1 MNFDDLE
8 TEKHEIIQVV
18 GTPST
23 QEMKCKDGDILPL
36 LTMRNMMLFP
46 GVILPIHVGREKS
59 LKLIRSVYKKDGELI
74 ACTQYDSSIDDPSF
88 NDLHNIGCVA
98 EIIKVLDMPDGSTA
112 VILQGKSRAMT
123 MNLVS
128 EEPYMKVTVRPIED
142 FCPENNDPELKAI
155 SDDITKLGMRIAK
168 ETEILPEELNMT
180 VGKMDDRKLIINFW
194 ASNFKCEAVKK
205 VELIDEPNVLERGLK
220 LLALM
225 NARIQMLDVK
235 KRVRRRVKGDIDRQQ
250 RDYFIREEI
259 KSLQDEL
266 NGGQYN
272 DGFSG
277 NNDID
282 EFISQ
287 AKKKKWNFET
297 ERHFHAE
304 LAKMEHMN
312 PSSPDYQVQYAY
324 LKTLLDLPWNE
335 YTKDNFNLKKAEK
348 VINRNHYG
356 MDKVKERIIEYL
368 AVLKLK
374 GDMKS
379 PIICLYG
386 PPGVGKTSLGKSIAE
401 TLGRKYARVSL
412 GGVSDESEIRGHRKT
427 YIGAMPGRIISN
439 INKCGSSNPVFM
451 LDEIDKL
458 SRDIHGDPA
467 SALLEVL
474 DPEQNSAFHDNY
486 LDTDFDLS
494 HVLFIATANDIGT
507 IPRPLLD
514 RMELIEI
521 SGYVTEEKIE
531 IANRHLIP
539 QQLEKHGIHKS
550 QVKFAKGTVN
560 SIIENYTRE
569 SGVRALDKQIAKIMR
584 KAARTLAD
592 NEDAIIN
599 VSTDNLTDFL
609 GTSHIDHD
617 YYDIEG
623 YTGVVTGLA
632 WTQVGG
638 EILFI
643 ESALNKQKECKL
655 SLTGNLG
662 DVMKESAQLALEYIK
677 SHTDE
682 LGINQATLDEHGIHV
697 HVPEGATPKDGPSA
711 GITILT
717 AMVSS
722 LTGRKV
728 KNRLAMTG
736 EITLR
741 GKLLPVGGIKEK
753 ILAAKRAG
761 IKEILL
767 CIDNKKDI
775 DDINA
780 DYLEGLQFHFVR
792 TMQEALSIALYPM
805 E

>member
-8 TEKHEIIQVV
+8 TEKHEIIQVI

-23 QEMKCKDGDILPL
+23 QEMQCKDGDVLPL

-46 GVILPIHVGREKS
+46 GVILPVHVGRQKS
-59 LKLIRSVYKKDGELI
+59 LKLVRHVYKKNAELI
-74 ACTQYDSSIDDPSF
+74 TCTQYDSSIDDPSF
-88 NDLHNIGCVA
+88 NDIHSIGCIA
-98 EIIKVLDMPDGSTA
+98 EIIKILDMPDGSTA
-112 VILQGKSRAMT
+112 IILQGKSRALAT
-123 MNLVS
+123 SLVT
-128 EEPYMKVTVRPIED
+128 EEPYMKVVVHPID
-142 FCPENNDPELKAI
+142 DVCPDNNDPELRAV
-155 SDDITKLGMRIAK
+155 SEDVMKLGMQITK
-168 ETEILPEELNMT
+168 ETESVLDEMSMAM
-180 VGKMDDRKLIINFW
+180 GKMTDHSLAINFW
-194 ASNFKCEAVKK
+194 ASNFKCETKK
-205 VELIDEPNVLERGLK
+205 KIELINENNVMERGLK
-220 LLALM
+220 LLSLM

-266 NGGQYN
+266 NEGSSN
-272 DGFSG
+272 DGFTG
-277 NNDID
+277 NSDID
-282 EFISQ
+282 WFISK
-287 AKKKKWNFET
+287 ARTKKWNFET
-297 ERHFHAE
+297 SRHFNEE
-304 LAKMEHMN
+304 LQKLEHMN

-324 LKTLLDLPWNE
+324 LKTLVELPWRE

-348 VINRNHYG
+348 IINLNHYG
-356 MDKVKERIIEYL
+356 MEKVKERILEYL

-401 TLGRKYARVSL
+401 TLGRKYVRVSL

-474 DPEQNSAFHDNY
+474 DPEQNSTFHDNY
-486 LDTDFDLS
+486 LDTDYDLS
-494 HVLFIATANDIGT
+494 HVLFIATANDINT

-521 SGYVTEEKIE
+521 SGYVTEEKNE
-531 IANRHLIP
+531 IATRHLIP
-539 QQLEKHGIHKS
+539 QQLDKHGLNKK
-550 QVKFAKGTVN
+550 QVKFSKDSVVK
-560 SIIENYTRE
+560 IIENYTRE
-569 SGVRALDKQIAKIMR
+569 SGVRSLDKQIAKVMR
-584 KAARTLAD
+584 KAARTLAED
-592 NEDAIIN
+592 NYAVVN
-599 VSTDNLTDFL
+599 VTSENLKEFL

-638 EILFI
+638 EILFV

-682 LGINQATLDEHGIHV
+682 LGINQTILDEHGIHI

-728 KNRLAMTG
+728 KNKLAMTG

-761 IKEILL
+761 INELLL
-767 CIDNKKDI
+767 CVDNKKDI
-775 DDINA
+775 DEINA
-780 DYLEGLQFHFVR
+780 EYLKGLQFHFVR
-792 TMQEALSIALYPM
+792 TMQEALAIALCPK

>member
-1 MNFDDLE
+1 MNLDDLE

-23 QEMKCKDGDILPL
+23 QEMQCKDGDVLPL

-46 GVILPIHVGREKS
+46 GVVLPVHVGRQKS
-59 LKLIRSVYKKDGELI
+59 LKLVRNVYNKNAELI
-74 ACTQYDSSIDDPSF
+74 ACTQYDSSIDDPTF
-88 NDLHNIGCVA
+88 NDVHNIGCVA
-98 EIIKVLDMPDGSTA
+98 EIIKILDMPDGSTA

-123 MNLVS
+123 MSLVS
-128 EEPYMKVTVRPIED
+128 EDPYMKVVVRPIED
-142 FCPENNDPELKAI
+142 ACPDNNDPELKAV
-155 SDDITKLGMRIAK
+155 SEDVMKLGMRITK
-168 ETEILPEELNMT
+168 ETESLLDEMSMAM
-180 VGKMDDRKLIINFW
+180 GKVEDHALTINFW
-194 ASNFKCEAVKK
+194 ASNFKCEARKK
-205 VELIDEPNVLERGLK
+205 IALIDEANVLERGLK
-220 LLALM
+220 LLSLM

-266 NGGQYN
+266 NDGPSA
-272 DGFSG
+272 DGFTG
-277 NNDID
+277 NQDID
-282 EFISQ
+282 WFISK
-287 AKKKKWNFET
+287 ARTKSWSYET
-297 ERHFHAE
+297 ARHFDAE
-304 LAKMEHMN
+304 LQKMEHMN

-324 LKTLLDLPWNE
+324 LKTLIELPWNE

-356 MDKVKERIIEYL
+356 MDKVKERILEYL
-368 AVLKLK
+368 AVLKMK

-474 DPEQNSAFHDNY
+474 DPEQNSTFHDNY
-486 LDTDFDLS
+486 LDTDYDLS
-494 HVLFIATANDIGT
+494 HVLFIATANDIST

-521 SGYVTEEKIE
+521 SGYVTEEKNE
-531 IANRHLIP
+531 IAVRHLIP
-539 QQLEKHGIHKS
+539 QQLEKHGLTKS
-550 QVKFAKGTVN
+550 QVKFSKDAVHA
-560 SIIENYTRE
+560 IIENYTRE
-569 SGVRALDKQIAKIMR
+569 SGVRSLDKQIAKIMR

-592 NEDAIIN
+592 DKNAVVN
-599 VSTDNLTDFL
+599 VTADNLKDFL
-609 GTSHIDHD
+609 GISHIDHD

-638 EILFI
+638 EILFV
-643 ESALNKQKECKL
+643 ESALSKQKECRL

-682 LGINQATLDEHGIHV
+682 LGINQSLLDEHGIHV

-711 GITILT
+711 GITMLT

-728 KNRLAMTG
+728 KNKLAMTG

-767 CIDNKKDI
+767 CVDNRKDI
-775 DDINA
+775 DEINA
-780 DYLEGLQFHFVR
+780 EYLEGLQFHFVR
-792 TMQEALSIALYPM
+792 TMQEALAIALYPK